1 MLLEILKIKNSTL
14 IISNKLIS
22 LYSKYTAINKSQ

>member
-1 MLLEILKIKNSTL
+1 MLLEILNVKNSTL

-22 LYSKYTAINKSQ
+22 LYSKYSAITKSQ